1 MKLTPKQVIEVAL
14 GVLTSV
20 GGYLDVGAVATT
32 AQAGAEFG
40 FRHLWVLGLGTLV
53 VIFLVEMAGRFA
65 AVSGHPLRAAMRE
78 RLGFNFFVA
87 TCTAEIVVGTLVLA
101 SEIGGIALALQL
113 VTGIAYRWWALP
125 AGLLVWAL
133 LWNGTFG
140 VLEKGVALL
149 GLVTLAFV
157 AAAVK
162 LDPPLGEVARGLIPG
177 GGSGGDAAHYW
188 FIAVA
193 ILGALISPYLFWFY
207 SAGAVEDHWDEGH
220 VSTNRMVAVVGMGFG
235 SVVAVGV
242 LIVSAMVFLPRGI
255 VVDDYAQVA
264 LGLTTVLE
272 GKLGFYLFAA
282 SLGVACLGAALEA
295 SLAMAYVVAQGLG
308 WVWGESL
315 RPRRAARFSLV
326 YPGAL
331 LVAVVPMLLGVDPL
345 ALTVFSMALTAVMLP
360 IAIFPFLV
368 LMNDERYLGRHR
380 NGRLSNAVVI
390 GVIALAFVLAVV
402 TIPLQLTGG

>member
-1 MKLTPKQVIEVAL
+1 VKLSPRQLVEVAL

-20 GGYLDVGAVATT
+20 GGYLDVGAVATS

-40 FRHLWVLGLGTLV
+40 FRHLWVLWLGTLV
-53 VIFLVEMAGRFA
+53 VVFLVEMAGRFA

-87 TCTAEIVVGTLVLA
+87 TSTAELVVGVLVLA

-113 VTGIAYRWWALP
+113 VTGVSYRWWALP

-149 GLVTLAFV
+149 GLVTLGFV
-157 AAAVK
+157 FAAVR
-162 LDPPLGEVARGLIPG
+162 LHPPLGEVARGLIPG
-177 GGSGGDAAHYW
+177 GGGHDAAHYW

-207 SAGAVEDHWDEGH
+207 SSGAVEDGWGEDH

-235 SVVAVGV
+235 SVVAAGV
-242 LIVSAMVFLPRGI
+242 LIVAAMVFLPRSI

-264 LGLTTVLE
+264 LGLTTALE
-272 GKLGFYLFAA
+272 GSRGFYLFAA
-282 SLGVACLGAALEA
+282 SLGIACLGAALEA
-295 SLAMAYVVAQGLG
+295 ALAIAYVFAQGLG
-308 WVWGESL
+308 WNWGESL
-315 RPRRAARFSLV
+315 RPRRAARFTLT
-326 YPGAL
+326 YTAAL
-331 LVAVVPMLLGVDPL
+331 LVAVVPMTLGVDPL
-345 ALTVFSMALTAVMLP
+345 ALTVFSMALTAVVLP
-360 IAIFPFLV
+360 ITIFPFLM

-380 NGRLSNAVVI
+380 NGKLSNAVVI
-390 GVIALAFVLAVV
+390 GVIALAFVLALV
-402 TIPLQLTGG
+402 TIPLQLAGG

>member
-1 MKLTPKQVIEVAL
+1 
-14 GVLTSV
+14 
-20 GGYLDVGAVATT
+20 
-32 AQAGAEFG
+32 
-40 FRHLWVLGLGTLV
+40 
-53 VIFLVEMAGRFA
+53 
-65 AVSGHPLRAAMRE
+65 
-78 RLGFNFFVA
+78 
-87 TCTAEIVVGTLVLA
+87 VVGTLVLA

-157 AAAVK
+157 VAAVK
-162 LDPPLGEVARGLIPG
+162 LHPRPGAVAGGLIPG
-177 GGSGGDAAHYW
+177 GGGGDAAHYW

-220 VSTNRMVAVVGMGFG
+220 VATNRMVAVVGMGFG
-235 SVVAVGV
+235 SVVAASV
-242 LIVSAMVFLPRGI
+242 LVVSAMVFLPRGI

-264 LGLTTVLE
+264 LGLTTALE
-272 GKLGFYLFAA
+272 GSWGFYLFAA

-326 YPGAL
+326 YTGAL

-345 ALTVFSMALTAVMLP
+345 ALTVFSMALTALVLP
-360 IAIFPFLV
+360 VAIFPFLV
-368 LMNDERYLGRHR
+368 LMNDERFLGKQR
-380 NGRLSNAVVI
+380 NGKLSNAVVI

>member
-1 MKLTPKQVIEVAL
+1 VKLTPKQLVEVAL

-32 AQAGAEFG
+32 AQSGAEFG

-53 VIFLVEMAGRFA
+53 VVFLVEMAGRFA
-65 AVSGHPLRAAMRE
+65 AVSGHPLRTAMRE

-87 TCTAEIVVGTLVLA
+87 TCTAEMVVGTLVLA

-157 AAAVK
+157 VAAVK
-162 LDPPLGEVARGLIPG
+162 LHPAPGAVARGLIPG
-177 GGSGGDAAHYW
+177 GGGGGGAAHYW

-220 VSTNRMVAVVGMGFG
+220 VATNRMVAVVGMGFG
-235 SVVAVGV
+235 SVVAAGV

-264 LGLTTVLE
+264 LGLTTALE
-272 GKLGFYLFAA
+272 GSRGFYLFAA

-326 YPGAL
+326 YTGAL

-390 GVIALAFVLAVV
+390 GVIALGFVLAVV
-402 TIPLQLTGG
+402 TIPLQLAGG

>member
-1 MKLTPKQVIEVAL
+1 VKLSPRQLVEVAL

-20 GGYLDVGAVATT
+20 GGYLDVGAVATS

-65 AVSGHPLRAAMRE
+65 AVSGHPLRAALRE

-87 TCTAEIVVGTLVLA
+87 TSAAEMGVGVLVLA

-113 VTGIAYRWWALP
+113 VTGVSYRVWALP
-125 AGLLVWAL
+125 AGVLVWAL

-157 AAAVK
+157 YGAVR
-162 LDPPLGEVARGLIPG
+162 LHPPLGEVARGVLPG
-177 GGSGGDAAHYW
+177 GGGHDAAHYW

-193 ILGALISPYLFWFY
+193 ILGALISPYLLWFY
-207 SAGAVEDHWDEGH
+207 SAGAVEDHWSVAE
-220 VSTNRMVAVVGMGFG
+220 VPTNRMVAVVGMGFG
-235 SVVAVGV
+235 SVVAGCV
-242 LIVSAMVFLPRGI
+242 LIVAAMVFLPRGI
-255 VVDDYAQVA
+255 VVDDYAQIA
-264 LGLTTVLE
+264 LGLTTALR
-272 GKLGFYLFAA
+272 GSLGFYLFAA
-282 SLGVACLGAALEA
+282 SLGIACLGAALEA
-295 SLAMAYVVAQGLG
+295 ALAMAYVFAQGLG
-308 WVWGESL
+308 WNWGESM
-315 RPRRAARFSLV
+315 RPRRAARFAV
-326 YPGAL
+326 TYTAAL
-331 LVAVVPMLLGVDPL
+331 LVSVVPMLLGVDPL